1 MYGPASD
8 SPTTSIPNNPNL
20 MAQDKDSLFG
30 PTMADLG
37 RLREELRAL
46 VAIRWELARLELVTA
61 FADVRRL
68 VVALV
73 IAGLLA
79 LISLPVL
86 VVATANALGGVLGL
100 SVTGWLFISFATLV
114 VAAGA
119 VAWLGWRRFQR
130 HFVGLEETLEVL
142 QEDQAWVESLTA
154 SVKPKSR

>member
-1 MYGPASD
+1 
-8 SPTTSIPNNPNL
+8 